1 MPIKR
6 KITRTIGSILGR
18 KIGDVLGQKLKATIS
33 FQNADKSDEEE
44 SEAEDEPEDEKDVT
58 SEILGDISDGNY
70 NRLRIS
76 SLTNLTNDSQNEHQR
91 QILYNYIFLF
101 IVIE

>member
-1 MPIKR
+1 MPVKR

-44 SEAEDEPEDEKDVT
+44 SEDEDEKDVT